1 VVAGAVWSVHLF
13 ADWILQQID
22 PLTASETW
30 LIVWGKH
37 LGVPRKA
44 ATTATGTVTL
54 TGAGTIPAG
63 TILHAADQR
72 RYITTLAGLTHAPLA
87 IESVNSGYAG
97 NIPTP
102 TTLTLVNPIAG
113 VSLDASA
120 TALTGGLDQESLST
134 WAVRIAERIK
144 QMQQVGD
151 ADDYAIWT
159 KQAHPAIVDAWVE
172 GNTPYLGDITIYCL
186 LASGAVPE
194 TVLPAAS
201 TALDRISNVGCRRFL
216 RTPETLAVTVRI
228 ANVPAAGGGL
238 AVRALIDTDIAS
250 LIAGKRARNMYLY
263 PEEIDRIIARH
274 AGDYPDALLLE
285 PIRKLG
291 ATGNQIMNLAGV
303 VYE

>member
-1 VVAGAVWSVHLF
+1 
-13 ADWILQQID
+13 
-22 PLTASETW
+22 
-30 LIVWGKH
+30 
-37 LGVPRKA
+37 
-44 ATTATGTVTL
+44 
-54 TGAGTIPAG
+54 
-63 TILHAADQR
+63 
-72 RYITTLAGLTHAPLA
+72 
-87 IESVNSGYAG
+87 
-97 NIPTP
+97 
-102 TTLTLVNPIAG
+102 
-113 VSLDASA
+113 
-120 TALTGGLDQESLST
+120 
-134 WAVRIAERIK
+134 
-144 QMQQVGD
+144 
-151 ADDYAIWT
+151 
-159 KQAHPAIVDAWVE
+159 
-172 GNTPYLGDITIYCL
+172 
-186 LASGAVPE
+186 VPE

-228 ANVPAAGGGL
+228 ANVPAAVGGL